1 MVRRINSY
9 DRALLKIKDQI
20 IGLSEL
26 VQQQLSQAM
35 QSFIGQSE
43 DLATKVLR
51 FDDEIDDRD
60 ARLELEALELITI
73 LQPVVPDLRF
83 LSAAIRISHE
93 LERISDY
100 ACDIA
105 ETTLRLQ
112 SKGEW
117 FKPLL
122 MDLPCMV
129 EAVQRMLHK
138 SITAYQEQNPALAG
152 ELDDDD
158 ELVDN
163 FYTNIYEELTL
174 YIKNNRDCV
183 EQAFS
188 ILLVVRYLER
198 IADHAVNVGEMV
210 IFAVTGERHPFKGK
224 VESAE

>member
-1 MVRRINSY
+1 MVRRLNSY

-20 IGLSEL
+20 LGLSQL
-26 VQQQLSQAM
+26 AKKQLSQAM
-35 QSFIGQSE
+35 QSFIGQNE
-43 DLATKVLR
+43 ELATNVLR

-73 LQPVVPDLRF
+73 QQPVVQDLRF

-112 SKGEW
+112 TKGEW
-117 FKPLL
+117 FKPLI
-122 MDLPCMV
+122 DLPCMV
-129 EAVQRMLHK
+129 EAVQGMLDK
-138 SITAYQEQNPALAG
+138 SITAYQEQNLALAG
-152 ELDDDD
+152 ELDADD
-158 ELVDN
+158 EQVDD
-163 FYTNIYEELTL
+163 FYTKLYEELTL
-174 YIKNNRDCV
+174 YIKNNPDSV

-198 IADHAVNVGEMV
+198 IADHAVNIGEMV
-210 IFAVTGERHPFKGK
+210 IFAATGERHPFKGK
-224 VESAE
+224 VEAEE